1 MKAPN
6 VHCQFGILNSL
17 GQRVSNTE
25 LNIQAVIIMKT
36 IIPAIAVAM
45 MIGYFS
51 LGSSNAREKGETS
64 TLSAPI
70 SDYRQFDKP
79 SDSELRSKLTPL
91 QYKVTQHEGTE
102 SPFNNEFWDNKKQGI
117 YVDIVSGEPLFSS
130 KDKFKSG
137 TGWPSFTRPIDGVS
151 LNEVSDRSLFFSRT
165 ELRSKIAD
173 SHLGHVFDDGPAPT
187 GLRYCIN
194 SASLRFIPK
203 EALKQEGYTQYLA
216 QF

>member
-1 MKAPN
+1 
-6 VHCQFGILNSL
+6 
-17 GQRVSNTE
+17 
-25 LNIQAVIIMKT
+25 MKT
-36 IIPAIAVAM
+36 IIPATAVAI
-45 MIGYFS
+45 MIGYIS
-51 LGSSNAREKGETS
+51 LGSGNAGETGVAG

-70 SDYRQFDKP
+70 SDYRQFHKP
-79 SDSELRSKLTPL
+79 SDSKLRSKLTPV

-102 SPFNNEFWDNKKQGI
+102 SPFKNEYWDSKKQGI

-137 TGWPSFTRPIDGVS
+137 TGWPSFTRPIDGTR
-151 LNEVSDRSLFFSRT
+151 LNEVSDRSLFFNRT

-173 SHLGHVFDDGPAPT
+173 SHLGHVFDDGPEPT

-203 EALKQEGYTQYLA
+203 EALKEEGYAQFLA

>member
-1 MKAPN
+1 
-6 VHCQFGILNSL
+6 
-17 GQRVSNTE
+17 
-25 LNIQAVIIMKT
+25 MKT
-36 IIPAIAVAM
+36 IISAIAVAS

-51 LGSSNAREKGETS
+51 LGLSSAGETNVAS
-64 TLSAPI
+64 TLTAPI
-70 SDYRQFDKP
+70 SDYRQFNKP
-79 SDSELRSKLTPL
+79 SESELRSRLTPI

-102 SPFNNEFWDNKKQGI
+102 SPFNNEYWDNRKQGI

-137 TGWPSFTRPIDGVS
+137 TGWPSFTRPIEGAS

-165 ELRSKIAD
+165 ELRSKVAD
-173 SHLGHVFDDGPAPT
+173 SHLGHVFEDGPAPT

-194 SASLRFIPK
+194 SASLRFVPK
-203 EALKQEGYTQYLA
+203 EALEQQGYAQFLA